1 MNFSFIFVVKAFF
14 VIEGLFRNICRK
26 WYLHQIKM
34 HWVVKQKKK
43 NWNLFIG
50 QNNDWSN
57 LLSEWTELLFK
68 INHYVMLSHKHVLTR
83 KLLRKQSCHRNQ
95 ENRESRGW
103 LSYQLEVRFLPSFKL
118 AQKNCALSF
127 FKGKFETFV

>member
-1 MNFSFIFVVKAFF
+1 
-14 VIEGLFRNICRK
+14 
-26 WYLHQIKM
+26 M

-50 QNNDWSN
+50 QNSDWWN
-57 LLSEWTELLFK
+57 LFQEWMNWIACLK

-95 ENRESRGW
+95 ENRVSRGW
-103 LSYQLEVRFLPSFKL
+103 LSYQLEVRILPSFKF
-118 AQKNCALSF
+118 APKNCSLSF
-127 FKGKFETFV
+127 FKGKFNFRVRLYRKVVSNWTEFWPIAYKFTFDSQL